1 MGRARTVPW
10 WRRSGAIFTA
20 GSCFQPALLSNRAGG
35 QCLQGLNSP
44 YRGLLF
50 LQPLAPKGC
59 FGQKK
64 LLLWG
69 VWEKKKASAWGP
81 VVTLSYAN
89 GKGWE
94 NLRAPHAL
102 VLQSDI
108 KHSAWPRE
116 LIYFTRKP
124 FIQCCP
130 LRKMI
135 PWLIFLFEMLIWV
148 TASHLSHVQKK
159 KQSPISCHVRLLQS
173 QAFNMQADKTQ
184 AKTQQLQEAKS
195 HNHKISMHFNL
206 LNLKQNS
213 G

>member
-1 MGRARTVPW
+1 MPAGPKLPKSRAISSATIGTKGLFWAEKAAVL
-10 WRRSGAIFTA
+10 G
-20 GSCFQPALLSNRAGG
+20 
-35 QCLQGLNSP
+35 CLG
-44 YRGLLF
+44 
-50 LQPLAPKGC
+50 
-59 FGQKK
+59 
-64 LLLWG
+64 
-69 VWEKKKASAWGP
+69 KKKASVWSP

-108 KHSAWPRE
+108 KHSARPRE

-130 LRKMI
+130 LRKMM

-159 KQSPISCHVRLLQS
+159 KKQSPISCHVQLLQS
-173 QAFNMQADKTQ
+173 QAFNMQTDKTQ